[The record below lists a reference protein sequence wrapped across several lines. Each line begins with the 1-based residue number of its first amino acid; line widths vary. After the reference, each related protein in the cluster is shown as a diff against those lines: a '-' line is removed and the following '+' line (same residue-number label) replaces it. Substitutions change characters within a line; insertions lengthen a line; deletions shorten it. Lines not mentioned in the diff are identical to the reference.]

1 MESRLVDQNRL
12 VLMPYFLS
20 SSLIRCGVMA
30 NQLRYLV
37 FGVGVFS
44 ILMATV
50 ARAEV
55 NPDYVE
61 STTVQGAMMGLNNTI
76 QDATEEGTQASG
88 PSLTTSETKISRV
101 SNFNQPATSI
111 KEWMAQIA
119 QSVIQVTGVQVTVT
133 DAGLDITLEMTQPV
147 KPATTS
153 VVGNAF
159 IADIPNA
166 VLALPDGREF
176 RSDNPA
182 EGITSVSVTQ
192 LDASSVRVTVT
203 GETAVPTAQVMT
215 SSSGLVLSLTPTAL
229 ELDRPAQDSAI
240 QAEENIEIV
249 VTGEQEEGYR
259 VPNATAATRTNTPIR
274 NIPQSIQVIPRQILQ
289 DQAGTQISD
298 ALRNVSSITNLNI
311 PGSFGDSGTSR
322 GFPIGRNYFING
334 ISSPFAGQN
343 VDLETFNL
351 EQLEVLKGP
360 ASVLYGQGEPGAVI
374 NVATKQPLP
383 DPTYSIG
390 LEVGSFNYYRS
401 TLDLSGPLNADK
413 TVLYRLNLLY
423 QNTDSFVDFLNFET
437 FAVAPVLSFQ
447 LGQNTKLTLEGQYF
461 RYNEVPY
468 FTGLPASGFLF
479 DNPLGR
485 VPLSRNLG
493 DPKSNAEPSNPTDFA
508 SIGYR
513 IEHKFNDNWLIRNA
527 FNFETYNASYT
538 YLYTDGLDE
547 TDNRTLYRSAERVD
561 PGDALSQSF
570 VLQTDVIG
578 KIQSGNVR
586 QEILFG
592 VELRRRTIKGRFQF
606 APAAP
611 TDLFNPVYGINIPD
625 EDFEVYN
632 DDFRKQNSLGLYVQ
646 DLVSIGENLHIL
658 LGGRFDLVNQ
668 TTEDKL
674 AEETFEQQDTAFS
687 PRIGIVYQPI
697 REVSLYANYSRSFQ
711 PSDSASNVN
720 SDGSPFQP
728 TKGEQFEVGIKTELL
743 DGRLSATLAAYQ
755 IEKQNIITRD
765 PNNPALRIQV
775 GEQRSRGIELD
786 VVGRILPGLNLI
798 ASYSFIDAEITR
810 DNSGFEGNRPSLVP
824 THRGSLWTTY
834 ELQSGS
840 LRGLGLGAGVVFTGD
855 RQGNLANTFELP
867 GYTLVNA
874 ALFYRRDNWRAG
886 VNFKNL
892 FNRNYAESAF
902 NRDAVFPGAPFTV
915 IGTFAITF

>member
-1 MESRLVDQNRL
+1 MKLYLPFLYAALVSIGIMPPVVAKPLTFAADVTPNQASAVPIPEEEIAKTSANPPSSQSSQSPNVDRQSSITEIPRLSEIKRPLTSVEGLFQESLPTTAD
-12 VLMPYFLS
+12 S
-20 SSLIRCGVMA
+20 SPIAQVE
-30 NQLRYLV
+30 
-37 FGVGVFS
+37 
-44 ILMATV
+44 
-50 ARAEV
+50 AEV
-55 NPDYVE
+55 V
-61 STTVQGAMMGLNNTI
+61 
-76 QDATEEGTQASG
+76 
-88 PSLTTSETKISRV
+88 K
-101 SNFNQPATSI
+101 
-111 KEWMAQIA
+111 
-119 QSVIQVTGVQVTVT
+119 VTGVRLNSTGVALEVILETSDGT
-133 DAGLDITLEMTQPV
+133 TLQ
-147 KPATTS
+147 TS
-153 VVGNAF
+153 TSTEDNTL

-166 VLALPDGREF
+166 VLALPDGDGF
-176 RSDNPA
+176 RANNPA
-182 EGITSVSVTQ
+182 EGIISVTVTQ
-192 LDASSVRVTVT
+192 LNTSSVRVTVT
-203 GETAVPTAQVMT
+203 GETGVPTSQVV
-215 SSSGLVLSLTPTAL
+215 SSPSGLVLSLTPADEESDEST
-229 ELDRPAQDSAI
+229 EDSDIEAD
-240 QAEENIEIV
+240 AEDDIEIV

-259 VPNATAATRTNTPIR
+259 VPNATTATRTNAPIR

-298 ALRNVSSITNLNI
+298 ALRNVSSLTNLNI

-322 GFPIGRNYFING
+322 GFPSGRNYFING

-351 EQLEVLKGP
+351 EQIEVLKGP

-374 NVATKQPLP
+374 NVVTKQPLP

-390 LEVGSFNYYRS
+390 LEVGSFNYYRP

-423 QNTDSFVDFLNFET
+423 QNTDSFVDSLNFET

-468 FTGLPASGFLF
+468 FTGLPASGVLF

-493 DPKSNAEPSNPTDFA
+493 DPKSNAEPQNPTDFG

-513 IEHKFNDNWLIRNA
+513 LEHKFNDNLLVRNA
-527 FNFETYNASYT
+527 FNFEVYNSHYT
-538 YLYTDGLDE
+538 YLLTDGLDE
-547 TDNRTLYRSAERVD
+547 TDNRTLYRSAYRTD
-561 PGDALSQSF
+561 PGDGLSQSF

-578 KIQSGNVR
+578 KIQSGNVK

-611 TDLFNPVYGINIPD
+611 TDLFNPVYGIDIAD
-625 EDFEVYN
+625 EDFVVYN
-632 DDFRKQNSLGLYVQ
+632 DSFRTQNSLGIYVQ

-658 LGGRFDLVNQ
+658 LGGRFDLVDQ
-668 TTEDKL
+668 TDENKL
-674 AEETFEQQDTAFS
+674 TGETFEQQDTAFS
-687 PRIGIVYQPI
+687 PRLGIVYQPI
-697 REVSLYANYSRSFQ
+697 REVSLYANYSRSFL
-711 PSDSASNVN
+711 PSEGASDVN

-755 IEKQNIITRD
+755 IEKQNITTRD

-775 GEQRSRGIELD
+775 GEQRSRGIEFD
-786 VVGRILPGLNLI
+786 VLGRILPGLNLI
-798 ASYSFIDAEITR
+798 ASYSFIDAEITK
-810 DNSGFEGNRPSLVP
+810 DNSGFEGNRPSSVP
-824 THRGSLWTTY
+824 THQGSLWTTY

-840 LRGLGLGAGVVFTGD
+840 LRGFGLGAGVVFTGD
-855 RQGNLANTFELP
+855 RQGDLANSFELP
-867 GYTLVNA
+867 GYTRVDA
-874 ALFYRRDNWRAG
+874 ALFYRRDNWRVG

-892 FNRNYAESAF
+892 FNRDYVESAF
-902 NRDAVFPGAPFTV
+902 SRNAVFPGAPFTV